1 MGMNWPRK
9 GKPKVGKKMT
19 KEQIAKAQDLSRE
32 MIEANPKL
40 LKSGHSIETETE
52 EDLSWGEI
60 WERIKAKFK

>member
-1 MGMNWPRK
+1 
-9 GKPKVGKKMT
+9 MT